1 LRKSSID
8 YFVTRPSRATS
19 NQKMKDE
26 IEDIVIDKILDN
38 DQAACRIIIDKYKS
52 FVFNLAFRIV
62 NNREDAEEVAQDSFI
77 KAFKHLESFN
87 RKAKFSTWL
96 YRITF
101 NTAVSKTRK
110 KKVVKNEINEVP
122 EALLPIASFDASFQQ
137 LKEKQQQQVIQLI
150 LNKLSADEKA
160 LVTMYYLEEMPMEE
174 IAEITGLSKSNVKV
188 KIHRSRQKLYKHLSH
203 LLKHEMHDIL

>member
-1 LRKSSID
+1 
-8 YFVTRPSRATS
+8 
-19 NQKMKDE
+19 MKDE

-87 RKAKFSTWL
+87 RKSKFSTWL

-110 KKVVKNEINEVP
+110 KKVIKNEINEVP
-122 EALLPIASFDASFQQ
+122 EAMLPIGTFDSSFQH
-137 LKEKQQQQVIQLI
+137 LKEKQQKKIIQLI
-150 LNKLSADEKA
+150 LDKLSADEKA
-160 LVTMYYLEEMPMEE
+160 LITMYYLEEMPMEE

-188 KIHRSRQKLYKHLSH
+188 KIHRSRLKLYKHLSH
-203 LLKHEMHDIL
+203 LLKREMHDIL